1 MSRSYKKSAN
11 KGAVVTLAV
20 VSTLV
25 VIALGITITGLCM
38 GHTSPIKFVLSW
50 FGK

>member
-1 MSRSYKKSAN
+1 MRYKT
-11 KGAVVTLAV
+11 KGLTKGQKWTLGIVT
-20 VSTLV
+20 TLV
-25 VIALGITITGLCM
+25 VAVVGITVTGLCM

>member
-1 MSRSYKKSAN
+1 MSRSYKNNANKSAII
-11 KGAVVTLAV
+11 TLAV
-20 VSTLV
+20 VSTIV
-25 VIALGITITGLCM
+25 VVALGITITGLCM